1 MSVRS
6 VLYLPALILAG
17 GLLFI
22 VGAVVVLA
30 YRDRRPGFSYFASED
45 HVAVALARR
54 RASWRRPIQISCS
67 EPSSGLFEAADIRG
81 CARWQG
87 PRHGPWKCGFGTGS
101 RAELLGLQTTGPCR
115 AIGLT

>member
-30 YRDRRPGFSYFASED
+30 CRDRRPGFSYFAY
-45 HVAVALARR
+45 
-54 RASWRRPIQISCS
+54 
-67 EPSSGLFEAADIRG
+67 GM
-81 CARWQG
+81 
-87 PRHGPWKCGFGTGS
+87 
-101 RAELLGLQTTGPCR
+101 TTPKDQDF
-115 AIGLT
+115 

>member
-30 YRDRRPGFSYFASED
+30 YRDRRPGFSYFAYGMATPNE
-45 HVAVALARR
+45 
-54 RASWRRPIQISCS
+54 
-67 EPSSGLFEAADIRG
+67 
-81 CARWQG
+81 
-87 PRHGPWKCGFGTGS
+87 
-101 RAELLGLQTTGPCR
+101 
-115 AIGLT
+115 